1 MPRPSRPWR
10 RAATVLAAG
19 AGLILALSA
28 CSPSS
33 GTTAPSPAGTGS
45 GLPDAHVHGLSVS
58 SETGQV
64 LLATHDGLFDVTKQP
79 ATKIGATNDLMGFT
93 GGTDHGVLYA
103 SGHPGEGSSLPN
115 PIGLIRS
122 TDAGK
127 SWEQLSRQGES
138 DFHALTAT
146 KSGIVGFDGALRT
159 SPDGK
164 TWTTGAADFVP
175 AVLAGNPT
183 SDTVLATT
191 PQGIRRSTDGGKTWT
206 RVEFGPVVQFAA
218 FAGPAEAVGV
228 EPDGTVHS
236 SADAGATWI
245 RKGEIQDTV
254 QAVAAVKGPD
264 AKLVIWAATASG
276 IVVSTDGGATFR
288 SVGASRGLDA

>member
-1 MPRPSRPWR
+1 MPRPSRPRR
-10 RAATVLAAG
+10 RAATILAAG
-19 AGLILALSA
+19 TGLILALSA
-28 CSPSS
+28 CSPAS
-33 GTTAPSPAGTGS
+33 GTAGPSPAGTGTAM
-45 GLPDAHVHGLSVS
+45 PDAHVHGLSVS

-64 LLATHDGLFDVTKQP
+64 LLATHEGLFDVTKQP
-79 ATKIGATNDLMGFT
+79 AAKLGATNDLMGFT
-93 GGTDHGVLYA
+93 AGTDHGVLYA
-103 SGHPGEGSSLPN
+103 SGHPGEGSGLPN

-127 SWEQLSRQGES
+127 TWEQLSRQGES

-146 KSGIVGFDGALRT
+146 KSGIIGYDDALRT

-164 TWTTGAADFVP
+164 TWNTVAADFVP

-191 PQGIRRSTDGGKTWT
+191 PQGIRRSTDGGQTWT
-206 RVEFGPVVQFAA
+206 MVDSGPVVQFAA
-218 FAGPAEAVGV
+218 FASPAEAVGV
-228 EPDGTVHS
+228 EPDGTVHTS
-236 SADAGATWI
+236 TDAGATWI
-245 RKGEIQDTV
+245 RKGTIQDTV

-276 IVVSTDGGATFR
+276 LVVSTDAGDTFR
-288 SVGASRGLDA
+288 PANAS

>member
-1 MPRPSRPWR
+1 MPNPSRSR
-10 RAATVLAAG
+10 VRAAAILAAG

-33 GTTAPSPAGTGS
+33 VPPTPAPAGSTAS
-45 GLPDAHVHGLSVS
+45 SLPDAHVHGLSVS
-58 SETGQV
+58 STTGQV
-64 LLATHDGLFDVTKQP
+64 LLATHDGLFDMTKRP
-79 ATKIGATNDLMGFT
+79 AAKIGATNDLMGFT

-103 SGHPGEGSSLPN
+103 SGHPGEGSDMAN
-115 PIGLIRS
+115 PLGLIRS

-127 SWEQLSRQGES
+127 TWEKLSRQGES

-164 TWTTGAADFVP
+164 TWNTVAADFVP
-175 AVLAGNPT
+175 AALAGNPT

-191 PQGIRRSTDGGKTWT
+191 PQGIRRSADGGKTWT
-206 RVEFGPVVQFAA
+206 TVDSGPVVQFAA
-218 FAGPAEAVGV
+218 FATPAEAVGV

-236 SADAGATWI
+236 STDAGATWT
-245 RKGEIQDTV
+245 RKGKIQGTV
-254 QAVAAVKGPD
+254 QAVAAVKGPE
-264 AKLVIWAATASG
+264 AALSIWAATASG
-276 IVVSTDGGATFR
+276 LVVSTDGGVTFLPAD
-288 SVGASRGLDA
+288 AS

>member
-1 MPRPSRPWR
+1 MPRPSLPRR
-10 RAATVLAAG
+10 RAAAVLAAG
-19 AGLILALSA
+19 AALILALSA

-33 GTTAPSPAGTGS
+33 GTAGPSPAGTGS
-45 GLPDAHVHGLSVS
+45 GLPDAHIHGLSVS

-64 LLATHDGLFDVTKQP
+64 LLATHDGLFDVTKKP

-103 SGHPGEGSSLPN
+103 SGHPGEGSGLPN

-127 SWEQLSRQGES
+127 TWEQLSRQGES

-146 KSGIVGFDGALRT
+146 KSGIVGYDGALRT

-164 TWTTGAADFVP
+164 TWNTVAADFVP

-183 SDTVLATT
+183 SDNVLATT
-191 PQGIRRSTDGGKTWT
+191 PQGIRRSTDGGQTWT
-206 RVEFGPVVQFAA
+206 GADSGPVVQFAA
-218 FAGPAEAVGV
+218 FASPAEAVGV
-228 EPDGTVHS
+228 EPDGTVHY
-236 SADAGATWI
+236 SADAGATWTQ
-245 RKGEIQDTV
+245 KGKIQDTV
-254 QAVAAVKGPD
+254 QAVAAVKRPD
-264 AKLVIWAATASG
+264 AKLAIWAATASG
-276 IVVSTDGGATFR
+276 LLVSTDGGMTFR
-288 SVGASRGLDA
+288 PANAS

>member
-1 MPRPSRPWR
+1 MPNPARSRV
-10 RAATVLAAG
+10 RATVVLAAG

-28 CSPSS
+28 CGPSS
-33 GTTAPSPAGTGS
+33 VPAGPSPTGS
-45 GLPDAHVHGLSVS
+45 TGSAMPDAHIHGLSVS

-79 ATKIGATNDLMGFT
+79 AAKIGATNDLMGFT

-103 SGHPGEGSSLPN
+103 SGHPGEGSDLAN
-115 PIGLIRS
+115 PLGLIRS

-127 SWEQLSRQGES
+127 TWEKLSRQGES

-164 TWTTGAADFVP
+164 TWTTVAADFVP

-206 RVEFGPVVQFAA
+206 TVDSGPVVQFAA
-218 FAGPAEAVGV
+218 FASPAEAVGV
-228 EPDGTVHS
+228 EPDGTVHT
-236 SADAGATWI
+236 SADAGASWT
-245 RKGEIQDTV
+245 RKGKIQDTV
-254 QAVAAVKGPD
+254 QAVAAVKGPE
-264 AKLVIWAATASG
+264 ANPSIWAATASG
-276 IVVSTDGGATFR
+276 LVVSTDGGMTFR
-288 SVGASRGLDA
+288 PADPS

>member
-1 MPRPSRPWR
+1 MPNTSRPR
-10 RAATVLAAG
+10 VRATAVLAAG

-33 GTTAPSPAGTGS
+33 VSAGSAPSGSTG
-45 GLPDAHVHGLSVS
+45 GPLPDAHVHGLSVS
-58 SETGQV
+58 ESGQV

-79 ATKIGATNDLMGFT
+79 VTKIGATNDLMGFS

-103 SGHPGEGSSLPN
+103 SGHPGEGSDLAN
-115 PIGLIRS
+115 PLGLIRS

-127 SWEQLSRQGES
+127 TWEKLSRQGES

-164 TWTTGAADFVP
+164 TWNTAAADFVP
-175 AVLAGNPT
+175 AALAGNPT

-191 PQGIRRSTDGGKTWT
+191 PQGIRRSTDGGSTWAT
-206 RVEFGPVVQFAA
+206 VNSGPVVQFAA
-218 FAGPAEAVGV
+218 FASPAEAVGV
-228 EPDGTVHS
+228 EPDGTVHV
-236 SADAGATWI
+236 SADAGATWT
-245 RKGEIQDTV
+245 RKGKIQDTV
-254 QAVAAVKGPD
+254 QAVAAVTGPE
-264 AKLVIWAATASG
+264 ANPTIWAATASG
-276 IVVSTDGGATFR
+276 LVVSTDAGVTF
-288 SVGASRGLDA
+288 GPADAS

>member
-1 MPRPSRPWR
+1 MPNPSRPR
-10 RAATVLAAG
+10 VRATAVLAAG

-33 GTTAPSPAGTGS
+33 VPAGPSPAGSTAS
-45 GLPDAHVHGLSVS
+45 TLPDAHVHGLSVS
-58 SETGQV
+58 STTGQV
-64 LLATHDGLFDVTKQP
+64 LLATHDGLFDVTKPP
-79 ATKIGATNDLMGFT
+79 AAKIGPTNDLMGFT

-103 SGHPGEGSSLPN
+103 SGHPGEGSDLAN
-115 PIGLIRS
+115 PLGLIRS

-127 SWEQLSRQGES
+127 TWEQLSRQGES

-164 TWTTGAADFVP
+164 TWNTVATDFVP
-175 AVLAGNPT
+175 AALAGNPT

-206 RVEFGPVVQFAA
+206 TVDSGPIVQFAA
-218 FAGPAEAVGV
+218 FASPSDAVGI
-228 EPDGTVHS
+228 EPDGTVHTS
-236 SADAGATWI
+236 EDAGETWT
-245 RKGEIQDTV
+245 RKGKSHDTV
-254 QAVAAVKGPD
+254 QAVAAVKGPE
-264 AKLVIWAATASG
+264 ASPTIWAATASG
-276 IVVSTDGGATFR
+276 LVVSTDGGVTFR
-288 SVGASRGLDA
+288 PADAS